1 MPLRGSDASPR
12 AAEDFLDPER
22 GIAVLVTDITNPSA
36 VWRKARLG
44 PIEVTE
50 GQWERCGTLHG
61 RQPDLLPLATVITA
75 EQNPPAIRCDLRL
88 RAPRCFFT
96 KDFFQILWRV
106 HSHAPDIT
114 CSISD
119 FPIRHEHQAPTIRRP
134 GRIDRVIGRRV
145 VIAIDV
151 AGVLRH
157 QTSHAA
163 QPIVS
168 NLCEIEIEMATV
180 SGGNESDLAV
190 IRRVAWFDIDV
201 AMRSQ
206 GNFLTSLQIELP
218 QLDGVLLVAGEYNM
232 STVM

>member
-1 MPLRGSDASPR
+1 MPLRRVDTNSR
-12 AAEDFLDPER
+12 AANDVLDPER
-22 GIAVLVTDITNPSA
+22 RIALFVADVANVAAIGRKSCLGTIELSKGQRE
-36 VWRKARLG
+36 WR
-44 PIEVTE
+44 
-50 GQWERCGTLHG
+50 GTLYSV
-61 RQPDLLPLATVITA
+61 QPELLPLAAMITA

-119 FPIRHEHQAPTIRRP
+119 FPIRDEQQALTIGSPR
-134 GRIDRVIGRRV
+134 RIDRMVGCGV

-151 AGVLRH
+151 AGVFRH
-157 QTSHAA
+157 QTSRVA

-180 SGGNESDLAV
+180 SGGNESDLVV
-190 IRRVAWFDIDV
+190 IRRIARFEIDI
-201 AMRSQ
+201 AMR
-206 GNFLTSLQIELP
+206 G
-218 QLDGVLLVAGEYNM
+218 
-232 STVM
+232 

>member
-1 MPLRGSDASPR
+1 MPLRGRNARPR

-22 GIAVLVTDITNPSA
+22 GIAVLVTDVSNPSA

-44 PIEVTE
+44 AIEVTE
-50 GQWERCGTLHG
+50 RQLERCGNLHS
-61 RQPDLLPLATVITA
+61 RQPELLPLATVITA
-75 EQNPPAIRCDLRL
+75 EQNPPAIRCDLLL

-119 FPIRHEHQAPTIRRP
+119 FPIRDERQALTIGSPR
-134 GRIDRVIGRRV
+134 RIDRMVGCGV

-151 AGVLRH
+151 AGVFRH
-157 QTSHAA
+157 QKSRVA

-168 NLCEIEIEMATV
+168 NLSGVEIEMATV
-180 SGGNESDLAV
+180 RGGTEVNLVA
-190 IRRVAWFDIDV
+190 IRRIARFEIDI
-201 AMRSQ
+201 AMR
-206 GNFLTSLQIELP
+206 G
-218 QLDGVLLVAGEYNM
+218 
-232 STVM
+232 